1 MTQLILS
8 GVNYQSESFQRVLSA
23 VFSHKL
29 SLFNSMLT
37 LAPDQ
42 LVPPVDGDYASI
54 PQWDVISGA
63 ADKIVNGLTTTIN
76 APTQFKHR
84 AAWVEREKAWG
95 ADEIIMT
102 IAGSEHDATRAIAEM
117 WGEYWAGQIHA
128 SALKVVDGVFGDALL
143 ATHVMDDSGKTITP
157 EAIVAAKLKLGDN
170 GEKLNALALHSKVM
184 ADATILKMV
193 TYDRAN
199 VDSFVSGSMPKI
211 VGLNT
216 YVTDKLAATN
226 GVYPSLLGMPGSILY
241 KTRPRQ
247 KSSLS
252 NANIFNVGNLSVELV
267 RDGLS
272 NGGVDKIVTRLSYLV
287 YVPGVQY
294 DDTGGINP
302 TDTVLATSTSWT
314 KVQTDDKLIPL
325 VLYKSA

>member
-8 GVNYQSESFQRVLSA
+8 GVNYASESFQRVMA
-23 VFSHKL
+23 AQFSHKL
-29 SLFNSMLT
+29 ALYNSMLIV
-37 LAPDQ
+37 APDQ
-42 LVPPVDGDYASI
+42 MVPPVAGDYASI

-117 WGEYWAGQIHA
+117 LGEYWASQIHG
-128 SALKVVDGVFGDALL
+128 SALKVVDGVFADAL
-143 ATHVMDDSGKTITP
+143 ATTHVLDDSGATITP
-157 EAIVAAKLKLGDN
+157 EKLVQAKLKLGDN
-170 GEKLNALALHSKVM
+170 GEKLTALALHSKVY
-184 ADATILKMV
+184 ADATTSKMV
-193 TYDRAN
+193 TYDKAA
-199 VDSFVSGSMPKI
+199 VDAYVSGSVTRI
-211 VGLNT
+211 VGMNT
-216 YVTDKLAATN
+216 FVTDKLAATN
-226 GVYPSLLGMPGSILY
+226 GVYPSLLGMPGSIIY
-241 KTRPRQ
+241 KTRPRA
-247 KSSLS
+247 KSALS
-252 NANIFNVGNLSVELV
+252 NANIYNVGNLSIELV
-267 RDGLS
+267 RDGLT
-272 NGGVDKIVTRLSYLV
+272 NGGVDKIVSRLSYLV
-287 YVPGVQY
+287 YIPGVQY

-325 VLYKSA
+325 VMYKSQ